1 MSKFIEKKEGVDS
14 QYLEDQNDDELQD
27 SRREEIF
34 KHIYPMSI
42 LDVADLIGV
51 SRPFLNMKLRGQRWI
66 WPEDVKKIKEIDVQ
80 LFFKCYPKKR
90 VYAHERVRKTIA
102 EYDLAEDYKE
112 KYM

>member
-14 QYLEDQNDDELQD
+14 QYLEDQNDNEIQNY
-27 SRREEIF
+27 RRNEIL

-42 LDVADLIGV
+42 LDVADLISV

-80 LFFKCYPKKR
+80 LFFKCYPDKKAR
-90 VYAHERVRKTIA
+90 AEERVRKTIT
-102 EYDLAEDYKE
+102 EYYLAWEYRE